1 MPKRSVQAQARHDEA
16 KGAIQSELEKYQQII
31 RELRASSE
39 STLAKTHKQKEY
51 HKKILELQ
59 QKLQTHGH

>member
-1 MPKRSVQAQARHDEA
+1 MPKRSLQAQVRHDDAKNAFEA
-16 KGAIQSELEKYQQII
+16 ELEKYQQLI
-31 RELRASSE
+31 RDLRASSE

-59 QKLQTHGH
+59 QKLQHHGH